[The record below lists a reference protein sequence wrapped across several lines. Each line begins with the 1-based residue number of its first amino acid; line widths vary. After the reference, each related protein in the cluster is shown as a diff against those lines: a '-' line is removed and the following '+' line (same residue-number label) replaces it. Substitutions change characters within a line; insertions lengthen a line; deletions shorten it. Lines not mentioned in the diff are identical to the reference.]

1 MSPGLDGVG
10 EIVVTEFL
18 DRVENLPP
26 STRPPLSVAHRW
38 GTVVLLSL
46 GMVIA
51 YIDRANLSVA
61 LADADFKKHFQLSDT
76 DRGLMNSFFFWSYA
90 FLQIP
95 AGWLVDKYGVKKPY
109 AIAFVFWSLIS
120 AATSFAGSVS
130 QILGLRF
137 LLGIGEALV
146 TPASMRWI
154 RFNVDEKSRGLAAGI
169 YMAGTKYGP
178 AVGTPLAAYLLAQ
191 SGWQQMFLIL
201 GLGCMV
207 WLIPW
212 LLMVRDNDREI
223 EAEQAAAAKGPALPF
238 SEILKTPVIYG
249 VFWGTFCYNYFVFFS
264 LTWLPAYLVERRGMS
279 KTDMGLI
286 TGFSFGGM
294 ATVAILAG
302 ALADWMI
309 VRGANAVKTRKIFTV
324 AGLLVA
330 STEIIGAMSD
340 SHTTAIVFAIVSL
353 SGLGLATA
361 NYWALT
367 QTLMPGAAAGRI
379 AGVQNMASNLSGI
392 VAPLLT
398 GWLLQIT
405 GSYNAAM
412 QAIVMF
418 LISGALA
425 YVFLVKEKYAPG
437 RRLAV

>member
-1 MSPGLDGVG
+1 MIGL
-10 EIVVTEFL
+10 
-18 DRVENLPP
+18 
-26 STRPPLSVAHRW
+26 STSKTDSLGPALRW
-38 GTVVLLSL
+38 GTVILLSL

-61 LADADFKKHFQLSDT
+61 LATPEFKQQFQLD
-76 DRGLMNSFFFWSYA
+76 DNQRGLLNSFFFWSYA

-95 AGWLVDKYGVKKPY
+95 AGWVVDRFGVKYPY
-109 AIAFVFWSLIS
+109 AIAFVFWSLTA
-120 AATSFAGSVS
+120 AATAFATSVAM
-130 QILGLRF
+130 ILVLRF

-154 RFNVDEKSRGLAAGI
+154 RFNVPEKSRGLATGI

-178 AVGTPLAAYLLAQ
+178 AIGAPLAAWLVKDY
-191 SGWQQMFLIL
+191 GWQEMFLWL

-207 WLIPW
+207 WIIPW
-212 LLMVRDNDREI
+212 LLMVRNNDREI
-223 EAEQAAAAKGPALPF
+223 EAEQTRKAVGPAMPF
-238 SEILKTPVIYG
+238 SEVMKTPAIYG
-249 VFWGTFCYNYFVFFS
+249 IFWGTFCYNYFVYFS

-279 KTDMGLI
+279 TSDMGFI

-302 ALADWMI
+302 ALADWLI
-309 VRGANAVKTRKIFTV
+309 VKGWPAVKVRKGFTV
-324 AGLLVA
+324 AGLAIA
-330 STEIIGAMSD
+330 STEIIGALSD
-340 SHTTAIVFAIVSL
+340 SHAVAVWFAILSL

-379 AGVQNMASNLSGI
+379 AGVQNMGSNLSGI

-398 GWLLQIT
+398 GWLLKTT
-405 GSYNAAM
+405 GRYDAAM
-412 QAIVMF
+412 IAIVVV
-418 LISGALA
+418 LLSGIAA
-425 YVFLVKEKYAPG
+425 YIFLVREKFTPG
-437 RRLAV
+437 RRTA

>member
-1 MSPGLDGVG
+1 MSGW
-10 EIVVTEFL
+10 
-18 DRVENLPP
+18 R
-26 STRPPLSVAHRW
+26 RW
-38 GTVVLLSL
+38 GIVVLLSF
-46 GMVIA
+46 GMIIA

-61 LADADFKKHFQLSDT
+61 LSAPEFKKHFQLSDA
-76 DRGLMNSFFFWSYA
+76 DRGVLNSVFFWSYA

-95 AGWLVDKYGVKKPY
+95 AGWLVDRFGVKIPY
-109 AIAFVFWSLIS
+109 AIAFVFWSLTS
-120 AATSFAGSVS
+120 AATAFATGVG
-130 QILGLRF
+130 QIMGLRF

-154 RFNVDEKSRGLAAGI
+154 RFNIPERSRGLATGI

-178 AVGTPLAAYLLAQ
+178 AIGTPLAAMLMREM
-191 SGWQQMFLIL
+191 GWQQMFLIL

-207 WLIPW
+207 WLLPW
-212 LLMVRDNDREI
+212 LLMVRNDDREL
-223 EAEQAAAAKGPALPF
+223 EAAQAKAAAGPPMAF
-238 SEILKTPVIYG
+238 RDVWRTPVIYG
-249 VFWGTFCYNYFVFFS
+249 IFWGTFCYNYFVFFS
-264 LTWLPAYLVERRGMS
+264 LTWLPSYLRERRGMS
-279 KTDMGLI
+279 ETDMGTI
-286 TGFSFGGM
+286 AGFSFGGM

-302 ALADWMI
+302 ALADWLI
-309 VRGANAVKTRKIFTV
+309 LRGWNAVKVRKSFTV

-340 SHTTAIVFAIVSL
+340 SHTVAISFAILSL

-379 AGVQNMASNLSGI
+379 AGVQNMASNLSGV

-412 QAIVMF
+412 IAIVLF
-418 LISGALA
+418 LVSGALA
-425 YVFLVKEKYAPG
+425 YIVLVREKYAPG
-437 RRLAV
+437 RRVLA